1 MEISEAIQ
9 KCTILNNASETIKE
23 SVQKNGQI
31 VLQEKGVPIF
41 RERERVDTLY
51 FIVEG
56 YVVLYRHNHRGD
68 RKNIFIYTD
77 GALLNEVI
85 VEKPIA
91 SISAEPLCDTL
102 VLKIPRKYF
111 MDYMEDAAF
120 SREVVYSSIKK
131 IRKMYHQ
138 LANTSNSFRLEK
150 QIIAKVW
157 KLARDYGIETP
168 SGIQIPFKVTIT
180 FLADMLGAKRESVSR
195 VMGHL
200 KKSNLIEYQEKL
212 ILVPDI
218 DKLLK
223 KIHEKE

>member
-56 YVVLYRHNHRGD
+56 YVVLYR
-68 RKNIFIYTD
+68 
-77 GALLNEVI
+77 ALLNEVI

-102 VLKIPRKYF
+102 MLKIPRKYF

-120 SREVVYSSIKK
+120 SREVVYSSTKK

>member
-9 KCTILNNASETIKE
+9 KCTILKNANEKIKE
-23 SVQKNGQI
+23 SVKKNGRLVI
-31 VLQEKGVPIF
+31 QEKGVPIF

-51 FIVEG
+51 FIVKG
-56 YVVLYRHNHRGD
+56 YVVMYRHNHRGD

-77 GALLNEVI
+77 GVLLNEVI

-91 SISAEPLCDTL
+91 SVSAEPLCDTL
-102 VLKIPRKYF
+102 ILKIPRKYF
-111 MDYMEDAAF
+111 MCYMEDSAF
-120 SREVVYSSIKK
+120 SREVVYSSTKK

-138 LANTSNSFRLEK
+138 LANTSNSFGLEK
-150 QIIAKVW
+150 QIMAKVW

-180 FLADMLGAKRESVSR
+180 FLADMLGAKRESASR
-195 VMGHL
+195 VMGQL
-200 KKSNLIEYQEKL
+200 KKADLIEYKEKQ
-212 ILVPDI
+212 IVVPDI
-218 DKLLK
+218 EKLLK